1 MERLRSATKLVEKTV
16 GESSA
21 QLAANVRIIIISIII
36 MIIRIIMMII
46 MENQGETKSVV
57 ATSYESGIKELSQEF
72 RNRLQEEMTQVDHH
86 HNHGDDISLMMMTIM
101 MVMIIMRS

>member
-36 MIIRIIMMII
+36 MIRIIMMII
-46 MENQGETKSVV
+46 MVNQGETKSAV